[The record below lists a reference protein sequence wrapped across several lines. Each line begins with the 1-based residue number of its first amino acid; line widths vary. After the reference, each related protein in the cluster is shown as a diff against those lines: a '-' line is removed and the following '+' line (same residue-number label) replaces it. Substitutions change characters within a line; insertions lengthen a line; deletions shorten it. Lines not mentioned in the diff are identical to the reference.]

1 MLVVRHGE
9 RLDDSAR
16 VSNEERQETF
26 IQLDEDIPLSK
37 NGKLQARQTGEY
49 LKAKLRELIGSE
61 EYDLTLFSSPYVRCV
76 QTAAGIIIG
85 GGFTQKRILVREEL
99 SEFQFNQ
106 QADPELMNK
115 LVINTLK
122 QEDFSKA
129 YLDQLPVEINY
140 DRDYDKGTFKMQYP
154 EGFDQCNA
162 RYLKFFKSIMYTITP
177 KP

>member
-37 NGKLQARQTGEY
+37 NGKVQAKQTGEY

-115 LVINTLK
+115 LVINT
-122 QEDFSKA
+122 
-129 YLDQLPVEINY
+129 
-140 DRDYDKGTFKMQYP
+140 
-154 EGFDQCNA
+154 
-162 RYLKFFKSIMYTITP
+162 
-177 KP
+177 